1 MSTEP
6 TATYPAGWDA
16 AVDQLKLDIWNQ
28 IWDWAKD
35 NLWIAVVLGLTVLL
49 VIYIIVPA
57 LPDLFKNWVESRK
70 ERKRKKRYVA
80 QDSDKMIS
88 TLATHGRDSKYD
100 GKPLP
105 DEIEKLAKEI
115 ECASDGIRYRYCVV
129 CPDIRLATYYAG
141 LFFNRMYEASTV
153 DKIGWVNYQ
162 RPRGENLELCAK
174 HCMINN
180 LNLENH
186 IVLVDKRFE
195 AMCAFF
201 RKHDCHS
208 LLIFRMYEDALDDD
222 AELRQITGLDGLSV
236 VLFAKSSVDGYENIV
251 ISKKGGKSE

>member
-6 TATYPAGWDA
+6 TATYPAGWDD
-16 AVDQLKLDIWNQ
+16 AVDQIKLDIWNR

-35 NLWIAVVLGLTVLL
+35 NLWIAVVLVLVVLL
-49 VIYIIVPA
+49 VKYVIVPA
-57 LPDLFKNWVESRK
+57 LPDLFKSWVESQK
-70 ERKRKKRYVA
+70 ERKQKSNAA
-80 QDSDKMIS
+80 QNSGKMIS
-88 TLATHGRDSKYD
+88 YLGHHGASEHD

-105 DEIEKLAKEI
+105 KAVEKLAEKI
-115 ECASDGIRYRYCVV
+115 EGTSDGTRYRYCVV
-129 CPDIRLATYYAG
+129 CPDMSLATYYAK
-141 LFFNRMYEASTV
+141 LFFIRMHEAAAV

-201 RKHDCHS
+201 RKQDCHS

-236 VLFAKSSVDGYENIV
+236 VLFAKSPVDGYENIV
-251 ISKKGGKSE
+251 ISKKGGKSA

>member
-16 AVDQLKLDIWNQ
+16 AVDQIKLDIWNR

-35 NLWIAVVLGLTVLL
+35 NLWIAVVLVLVVLL
-49 VIYIIVPA
+49 VKYVIVPA
-57 LPDLFKNWVESRK
+57 LPDLFKSWVESQK
-70 ERKRKKRYVA
+70 ERKKNNAA
-80 QDSDKMIS
+80 QNSGKMIS
-88 TLATHGRDSKYD
+88 YLGHHGASEHD

-105 DEIEKLAKEI
+105 KAVEKLAEKI
-115 ECASDGIRYRYCVV
+115 EGTSDGTRYRYCVV
-129 CPDIRLATYYAG
+129 CPDMSLATYYAK
-141 LFFNRMYEASTV
+141 LFFIRMHEAAAV

-174 HCMINN
+174 HCMIND
-180 LNLENH
+180 LNLENK
-186 IVLVDKRFE
+186 IALVDKRFE

-201 RKHDCHS
+201 RKQDCHS

-236 VLFAKSSVDGYENIV
+236 VLFAKSPVDGYDNIV
-251 ISKKGGKSE
+251 ISKKGGKSV

>member
-1 MSTEP
+1 
-6 TATYPAGWDA
+6 
-16 AVDQLKLDIWNQ
+16 
-28 IWDWAKD
+28 
-35 NLWIAVVLGLTVLL
+35 LGH
-49 VIYIIVPA
+49 
-57 LPDLFKNWVESRK
+57 
-70 ERKRKKRYVA
+70 
-80 QDSDKMIS
+80 
-88 TLATHGRDSKYD
+88 HGASEHD

-105 DEIEKLAKEI
+105 KAGEKLAVKNEGT
-115 ECASDGIRYRYCVV
+115 SDGTRYPYCVV
-129 CPDIRLATYYAG
+129 CPDMSLATYSAK
-141 LFFNRMYEASTV
+141 LFFIRMHEAAAV

-201 RKHDCHS
+201 RKQDCHS

-236 VLFAKSSVDGYENIV
+236 VLFAKSPVDGYENIV
-251 ISKKGGKSE
+251 ISKKGGKSA

>member
-6 TATYPAGWDA
+6 TATYPAGWDD
-16 AVDQLKLDIWNQ
+16 AVDQLKLDIWNR

-35 NLWIAVVLGLTVLL
+35 NLWIAVVLVLVVLL
-49 VIYIIVPA
+49 VKYVIGPA
-57 LPDLFKNWVESRK
+57 LPDLFKSWVESQK
-70 ERKRKKRYVA
+70 ERKKNNAA
-80 QDSDKMIS
+80 QNSGKMIS
-88 TLATHGRDSKYD
+88 YLSHL
-100 GKPLP
+100 GKSEHDRKVLP
-105 DEIEKLAKEI
+105 KAVEKLAEKI
-115 ECASDGIRYRYCVV
+115 EGTSDGTRYHYCVV
-129 CPDIRLATYYAG
+129 CPDMSLATHYAK
-141 LFFNRMYEASTV
+141 LFFIRMHEAAAV

-162 RPRGENLELCAK
+162 RPKSVGLELCAK
-174 HCMINN
+174 HCMIND

-201 RKHDCHS
+201 RKQDCHS

-236 VLFAKSSVDGYENIV
+236 VLFAKAPVSGYKNIV
-251 ISKKGGKSE
+251 ISKKGGKSA